1 MNLSLILIQF
11 GCRPTKVWVL
21 RRHNHLFLCCYQG
34 RVLCKKNP
42 CISNIYTWVKHVD
55 FYPYVSVDI
64 CLQASF
70 LKLVDIFCIH
80 IETWK
85 TQSLCVNSVIQSKF
99 NFYLIPFSH
108 WMLCG
113 GRATPRSNHMKLIIL
128 VCFLS
133 IKMIIHMVHSNIS
146 SFVFSG
152 ETWDIS
158 NKICGNIWKIVVV

>member
-21 RRHNHLFLCCYQG
+21 RRDNCLFLCCYQG

-55 FYPYVSVDI
+55 FHPYVLVGI

-70 LKLVDIFCIH
+70 PKLVDIFYI
-80 IETWK
+80 ILK
-85 TQSLCVNSVIQSKF
+85 LKVFVLNPVFQSKC

-108 WMLCG
+108 RMLCVW
-113 GRATPRSNHMKLIIL
+113 RDTLRSNQMKLPVL
-128 VCFLS
+128 VWFF
-133 IKMIIHMVHSNIS
+133 I
-146 SFVFSG
+146 
-152 ETWDIS
+152 
-158 NKICGNIWKIVVV
+158 NKNDNFIRYIQI